1 MDIVSASNIGMTNA
15 TKNKINKNKMYV
27 LVHVW
32 QMSDFTVGHNT
43 YTVSICNY
51 NGLVKLA
58 LNYYAE
64 HRLKCV
70 KEYKDLDLQV
80 PENAIKIL
88 TQRKYLKIEEIDE
101 DAIGKTLMQDNPIQ
115 IVSIDNF

>member
-15 TKNKINKNKMYV
+15 TKNKTKKDKLYILVKV
-27 LVHVW
+27 LY
-32 QMSDFTVGHNT
+32 MSDFQVGHNT
-43 YTVSICNY
+43 FSVSICNY

-64 HRLKCV
+64 HRLFCV
-70 KEYKDLDLQV
+70 ETYKNLDLQI

-88 TQRKYLKIEEIDE
+88 TTREYLNIEEIDE
-101 DAIGKTLMQDNPIQ
+101 DKIGKALMQDKVIQ
-115 IVSIDNF
+115 IASIDNF

>member
-15 TKNKINKNKMYV
+15 TKNKINKSKLYV

-32 QMSDFTVGHNT
+32 RMSDFQVGHNT
-43 YTVSICNY
+43 FSVSICNY

-70 KEYKDLDLQV
+70 EKYKDLDLRV

-101 DAIGKTLMQDNPIQ
+101 DAIGKTLMQDKPVQ